1 MVVLRCSIT
10 PSVRQSNDP
19 ARALSN
25 HTNSLRLPMKALQ
38 RLCPLAGL
46 TACVCLAF
54 FLAGCE
60 SRSISDSSYRR
71 HGYYGDG
78 GPKTSYR
85 GELNEFDVLGVE
97 RGGQITEEQIVKS
110 LDSAA
115 RIKLRKGS
123 SILLIPSGA
132 LQT

>member
-1 MVVLRCSIT
+1 MT
-10 PSVRQSNDP
+10 
-19 ARALSN
+19 
-25 HTNSLRLPMKALQ
+25 ALQ
-38 RLCPLAGL
+38 RFCPLAGL
-46 TACVCLAF
+46 MACVCLAF
-54 FLAGCE
+54 LLAGCE

-71 HGYYGDG
+71 HGYYG
-78 GPKTSYR
+78 GPKTGYR

-123 SILLIPSGA
+123 SILLIQSA
-132 LQT
+132 KKLAYEAVADDLTKIYAH